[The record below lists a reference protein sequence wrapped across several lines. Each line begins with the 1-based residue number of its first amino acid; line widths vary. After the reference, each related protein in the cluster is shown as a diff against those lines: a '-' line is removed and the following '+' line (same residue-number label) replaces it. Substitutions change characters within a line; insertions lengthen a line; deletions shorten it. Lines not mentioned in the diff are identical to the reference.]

1 MLHINVKNILFI
13 QSRFYLVLVKAAM
26 TCQQFIAK
34 VTQGCPLADPMK
46 SKCVKIPV
54 VHSLE
59 ISNSELVLFS
69 YIKFRYSKKATKM

>member
-1 MLHINVKNILFI
+1 MSHIKGEKKILFI
-13 QSRFYLVLVKAAM
+13 RSRFYLVLVKAAM

-59 ISNSELVLFS
+59 IKSRISLF
-69 YIKFRYSKKATKM
+69 

>member
-1 MLHINVKNILFI
+1 MSHIKGEKKIYILFI

-59 ISNSELVLFS
+59 I
-69 YIKFRYSKKATKM
+69 KFRISLF